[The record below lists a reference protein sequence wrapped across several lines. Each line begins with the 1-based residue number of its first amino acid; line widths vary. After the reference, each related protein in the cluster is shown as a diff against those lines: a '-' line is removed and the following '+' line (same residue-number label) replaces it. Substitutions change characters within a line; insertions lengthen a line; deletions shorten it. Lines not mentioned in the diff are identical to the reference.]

1 MGRSVSMSRRL
12 PPVLKIA
19 ALPLAAAI
27 VALLAYF
34 FFCREAPP
42 GSTQEASAP
51 STSDRPQLP
60 SSGGGSV
67 PAISI
72 ALSCKAGAAEG
83 TKGGWLHPVLDP
95 LMDLLLPGKAHA
107 DGWGK
112 GKPINSDAGRDV
124 HIGTLDGY
132 RYDFQ
137 AIGEFVGLKTDSF
150 EIQMRLQPFGA
161 SRNVSIMTG
170 AAIKLGS
177 DVVAVYAKAP
187 APVLINHKPV
197 TLTDQSVRLANG
209 AEVRRQGNGVV
220 VHWPGKLEVRL
231 LYGDFLELLVSACL
245 AQNERTEGLLAA
257 DDTKPPG
264 NLVARD
270 GRIVTPAALSPA
282 DAFRDLYRV
291 FGDSWRIA
299 QAQSLLD
306 YASGQ
311 TTETFTDRSFPYAP
325 DPTAGASEAQRKEA
339 EAACRAAGVLDP
351 AILRECILDII
362 ATGKAELFAAAHA
375 SFAAL
380 RSMMLAEADAR
391 SGWSCEGPGGSA
403 GWSCTIG
410 NRLGARVGSTMTL
423 GIETLQAGKKV
434 VESLSCGP
442 ITPALGAVC
451 TDKTRGLMFQDAN
464 IVERFVLPS
473 GDPVEVRSVGQC
485 PDRKAAN
492 EPC

>member
-1 MGRSVSMSRRL
+1 MSRRL
-12 PPVLKIA
+12 PPAVKIA
-19 ALPLAAAI
+19 ALPLAVAI
-27 VALLAYF
+27 VALAAYLF
-34 FFCREAPP
+34 WRDPPPKAPEQATTPSTTEGPRLP
-42 GSTQEASAP
+42 GSSNT
-51 STSDRPQLP
+51 
-60 SSGGGSV
+60 V

-72 ALSCKAGAAEG
+72 ALPCKSGAAEG
-83 TKGGWLHPVLDP
+83 TKGGWLRPI
-95 LMDLLLPGKAHA
+95 MDLLLPGTAHA
-107 DGWGK
+107 DGWGA
-112 GKPINSDAGRDV
+112 GKPINADAGRDI

-137 AIGEFVGLKTDSF
+137 AVGEFVGLKTGSF

-161 SRNVSIMTG
+161 SRSVSVMTG
-170 AAIKLGS
+170 IAIKLGG
-177 DVVAVYAKAP
+177 DVVAVYARPA
-187 APVLINHKPV
+187 APVLINGKP
-197 TLTDQSVRLANG
+197 TAPADKPIRLANG
-209 AEVRRQGNGVV
+209 AEVTRQANGVV
-220 VHWPGKLEVRL
+220 VHWPGKLEARL
-231 LYGDFLELLVSACL
+231 SYGAMLDSSVSVCL
-245 AQNERTEGLLAA
+245 AKDERTEGLLAA
-257 DDTKPPG
+257 DEARKPG
-264 NLVARD
+264 SLVARD
-270 GRIVTPAALSPA
+270 GTVVQLGTRSPT

-291 FGDSWRIA
+291 FGDSWRIT
-299 QAQSLLD
+299 QAQSLFD
-306 YASGQ
+306 YAVGE
-311 TTETFTDRSFPYAP
+311 TTETFSDRNFPYAP
-325 DPTAGASEAQRKEA
+325 DPTAEATEAQRKEA

-380 RSMMLAEADAR
+380 RTLLMTEASAR

-423 GIETLQAGKKV
+423 GIETLQAGKKTM
-434 VESLSCGP
+434 ETFSCGP
-442 ITPALGAVC
+442 ITPALGAAC

-485 PDRKAAN
+485 PDKKAAN

>member
-1 MGRSVSMSRRL
+1 MSRRL
-12 PPVLKIA
+12 LPVLKVA
-19 ALPLAAAI
+19 ALPLAAAV

-34 FFCREAPP
+34 FFWREAPP
-42 GSTQEASAP
+42 GSTQEAAAP
-51 STSDRPQLP
+51 AIAGRPQL
-60 SSGGGSV
+60 SGGGGTS

-95 LMDLLLPGKAHA
+95 FMDLLLPAKAYA
-107 DGWGK
+107 DGWGT

-137 AIGEFVGLKTDSF
+137 AIGEFVGLKTESF
-150 EIQMRLQPFGA
+150 EIQMRLQPFGT
-161 SRNVSIMTG
+161 SRNVSVMTG

-177 DVVAVYAKAP
+177 DVVAVYAKAS

-197 TLTDQSVRLANG
+197 VLSDQPVRLANG

-220 VHWPGKLEVRL
+220 VHWPGKLEARL
-231 LYGDFLELLVSACL
+231 LYGDFLDLFVSTCL
-245 AQNERTEGLLAA
+245 AQHERTEGLLAA

-270 GRIVTPAALSPA
+270 GRIVTPGALSPA

-299 QAQSLLD
+299 QAQSLFD
-306 YASGQ
+306 YASGE
-311 TTETFTDRSFPYAP
+311 TVETFTDRNFPYAP
-325 DPTAGASEAQRKEA
+325 DPMAGASEAQRKEA
-339 EAACRAAGVLDP
+339 EAACRAATVLDP

-380 RSMMLAEADAR
+380 RTMMLTEANAR

-403 GWSCTIG
+403 GWTCTIG

-423 GIETLQAGKKV
+423 GIETLQGGKKV
-434 VESLSCGP
+434 VESISCGP

-451 TDKTRGLMFQDAN
+451 TDRTRGLMFQDAN